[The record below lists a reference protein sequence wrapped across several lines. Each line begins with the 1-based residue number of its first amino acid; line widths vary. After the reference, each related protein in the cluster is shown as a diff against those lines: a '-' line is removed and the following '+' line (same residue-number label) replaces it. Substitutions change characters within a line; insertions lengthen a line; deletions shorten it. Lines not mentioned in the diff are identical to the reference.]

1 MKLNSVVTLLFI
13 VAAIGLACGGSKAE
27 PDIEATVQAAVRA
40 TLEPSSTEVQKKVS
54 ASTPPRL
61 IPTLAG
67 PSASIETTEDSKPGD
82 IVAKWVEAFNDA
94 DIDGFTSLYTDD
106 VVFDIEGDETMEGK
120 VDVLGF
126 NIEYIQSNSEVTFYV
141 LETDGSSLN
150 GEVSF
155 VNEDDP
161 GDDISGLMRVDFEGE
176 RIARMVVT
184 PFEQLQSLNTP
195 ESPPVETLTAELS
208 FFEEELVGLW
218 SRYHSYDGSTK
229 YIRFNED
236 RTACKWEE
244 ASGSNRR
251 KKVGSYPHW
260 EVNEDNPI
268 KESRFNVIIERAGIT
283 YSFDYPSDQ
292 LWPGSYTNLKH
303 SKSTSGKTCEE

>member
-1 MKLNSVVTLLFI
+1 M
-13 VAAIGLACGGSKAE
+13 IGLSCGGSKAE
-27 PDIEATVQAAVRA
+27 IDIEATVQAAVRA
-40 TLEPSSTEVQKKVS
+40 TLEPAS
-54 ASTPPRL
+54 AEAPIRANAPTPPRVT
-61 IPTLAG
+61 PTPES
-67 PSASIETTEDSKPGD
+67 PSVSLETPKESSPEDIASQ
-82 IVAKWVEAFNDA
+82 WVEAFNGA
-94 DIDGFTSLYTDD
+94 DIDALTALYTND
-106 VVFDIEGDETMEGK
+106 VVFDIKGDETLEGK
-120 VDVLGF
+120 AEVLGF
-126 NIEYIQSNSEVTFYV
+126 NLEYIQGNGEVSFYV

-155 VNEDDP
+155 VNGDDP
-161 GDDISGLMRVDFEGE
+161 GDDISGFMKVEFEGG

-184 PFEQLQSLNTP
+184 PFDDLQPLDSSESSP
-195 ESPPVETLTAELS
+195 EETRTAELS

-218 SRYHSYDGSTK
+218 SRYHSYDGSTR

-244 ASGSNRR
+244 AGGSNKR

-268 KESRFNVIIERAGIT
+268 RENRFNVIIEKAGII

-303 SKSTSGKTCEE
+303 GKSSSGKTCEE